1 MRGQLLF
8 GPCDKSEKYFERK
21 RVDVTPV
28 FRRPDAPVV
37 DVTPIAIQATC
48 PDCAARRGA
57 ATARQRRWRQQPR
70 CRWRLGTWLVALR
83 YHARSRSGT
92 HALRPCLNAATR
104 GETGQV
110 EAWRCDVEEADHRHR
125 GLLGAPRATIPQRA
139 PRAATSFT

>member
-21 RVDVTPV
+21 LVDVTPV

-92 HALRPCLNAATR
+92 HASTWPVSIMPCLNAATR
-104 GETGQV
+104 G
-110 EAWRCDVEEADHRHR
+110 AIPAADPRLRYPDRRHFW
-125 GLLGAPRATIPQRA
+125 LLRARSS
-139 PRAATSFT
+139 RSGCGGSVC